1 MRERMEHKMK
11 REKHMDIETIF
22 VCALMAATAAAGVVV
37 GTAAFLGVSLSE
49 GSMPLLAAG
58 GCVLGGI
65 FWGILLIFNSSMSG
79 KRP

>member
-1 MRERMEHKMK
+1 MREIMEHKMK
-11 REKHMDIETIF
+11 REKRMDIETIF

-49 GSMPLLAAG
+49 CSMPLLAAG

-65 FWGILLIFNSSMSG
+65 FWGILLIFNSSMSV

>member
-49 GSMPLLAAG
+49 CSMHLLAAG

-65 FWGILLIFNSSMSG
+65 FWGILLIFNSSMSV

>member
-1 MRERMEHKMK
+1 MRERMEHKRK
-11 REKHMDIETIF
+11 REKQIDIETIF
-22 VCALMAATAAAGVVV
+22 VCVLMAATAAAGVVV

-49 GSMPLLAAG
+49 CSMPLLAAG

-65 FWGILLIFNSSMSG
+65 FWGILLIFNSSMSV

>member
-1 MRERMEHKMK
+1 MRERIEHKRK
-11 REKHMDIETIF
+11 REKQIDIETIF

-37 GTAAFLGVSLSE
+37 GTAAFLGVSFSE
-49 GSMPLLAAG
+49 CSMPLLAAG

-65 FWGILLIFNSSMSG
+65 FWGILLIFNSSMSV

>member
-49 GSMPLLAAG
+49 RSMPLLAAG

-65 FWGILLIFNSSMSG
+65 FWGILLIFNSSMSV

>member
-1 MRERMEHKMK
+1 MRERIEHKRK
-11 REKHMDIETIF
+11 REKQIDIETIF

-49 GSMPLLAAG
+49 CSMPLLAAG

-65 FWGILLIFNSSMSG
+65 FWGILLIFNSSMSV

>member
-49 GSMPLLAAG
+49 CSIPLLAAG